1 MIGIK
6 NPKFE
11 KIIQNFGGNE
21 ICTVQ
26 YIEGHGISRP
36 GISRDDCINIY

>member
-21 ICTVQ
+21 IGTVYRVTRYIEAR
-26 YIEGHGISRP
+26 YIEG
-36 GISRDDCINIY
+36 